1 MRSFAGISRFKF
13 RREFSAF
20 EKFQELESFNLN
32 PSRIVN
38 WKRTVASAFTMFA
51 TSQEGLRIK
60 TSDYYRR
67 YFLPIRLFFR
77 EVTFVEKE
85 NGEKTDVR
93 EMWMR

>member
-1 MRSFAGISRFKF
+1 
-13 RREFSAF
+13 
-20 EKFQELESFNLN
+20 
-32 PSRIVN
+32 
-38 WKRTVASAFTMFA
+38 MFA

-93 EMWMR
+93 EM